1 MLLVATDPAFT
12 EHDTGPGHPERAQRL
27 VAALDGLVVAS
38 LSEAAVPLEPRA
50 ATLEELSRVHPV
62 EYLDAFQRFC
72 EKGGGHVDS
81 DTAVSPAS
89 WRAATRAAGAG
100 LAAVDALRQGQG
112 EVAFL
117 VVRPPGHHAAATR
130 PMGFCLINNIAV
142 AAAAL
147 AAAGERVL
155 VLDWDAHHGNGTEAI
170 FWDDPRVFYVSLH
183 QYGRYVYPGTGAL
196 DDLGGESARGT
207 NLNFPFPAGTTG
219 DVYLRALDE
228 VVAPAVDS
236 FGPTWVLVSAGY
248 DAHRAD
254 PLTNLGLS
262 AGDFADMARR
272 VAGFAPRPGRMVL
285 FLEGGYDLDAL
296 TTSVGASLA
305 ALLERSFRPEPATSG
320 GPGGSVV
327 DAARSLRQE
336 LGQLGQ

>member
-12 EHDTGPGHPERAQRL
+12 EHQTWPGHPERAQRL
-27 VAALDGLVVAS
+27 AAALDGLVVAS
-38 LSEAAVPLEPRA
+38 LSEATVSLEPRA

-72 EKGGGHVDS
+72 EKGGGQVDS
-81 DTAVSPAS
+81 DTAVSEAS

-100 LAAVDALRQGQG
+100 LTAIEALRQGEG
-112 EVAFL
+112 EAAFL
-117 VVRPPGHHAAATR
+117 AIRPPGHHATATR

-196 DDLGGESARGT
+196 DDVGGERARGT
-207 NLNFPFPAGTTG
+207 KLNLPFPAGTTG

-228 VVAPAVDS
+228 VVAPAVES

-262 AGDFADMARR
+262 AGDFADLARR
-272 VAGFAPRPGRMVL
+272 VAGFAPRPGRMIL

-305 ALLERSFRPEPATSG
+305 ALLERSFRPEPATGG

-327 DAARSLRQE
+327 DAARRLRQE
-336 LGQLGQ
+336 LDQ